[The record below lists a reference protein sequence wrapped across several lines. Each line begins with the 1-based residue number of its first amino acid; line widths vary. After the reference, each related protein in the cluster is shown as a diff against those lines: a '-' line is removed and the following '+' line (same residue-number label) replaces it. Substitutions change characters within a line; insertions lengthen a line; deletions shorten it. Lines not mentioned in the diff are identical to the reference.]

1 MVLERGREPYP
12 LPYCLAIEIWHR
24 LVYIL
29 NVERQGNLLVCV
41 WSYIHYTKGYLA
53 FLGII
58 HQALLLRI
66 DINQLFNYY
75 IQSYLSP
82 TAQPQSDHLN
92 NLIFIKR
99 ISAFC
104 VFCAH

>member
-1 MVLERGREPYP
+1 MVLERGRELYP
-12 LPYCLAIEIWHR
+12 LPYCLAIEIWHM

-58 HQALLLRI
+58 HQAR
-66 DINQLFNYY
+66 NV
-75 IQSYLSP
+75 S
-82 TAQPQSDHLN
+82 
-92 NLIFIKR
+92 
-99 ISAFC
+99 
-104 VFCAH
+104 